1 MRFTCANFILQVMLS
16 DEGQYDE
23 LCGPNGCAEQANKFA
38 AIFAVATLLVN
49 GISLPSGLYLDNCGG
64 RVMSGESIQMPRGGS
79 FRRSDRS
86 VFVSGLHMFSSSHSP
101 LSTTIVI

>member
-1 MRFTCANFILQVMLS
+1 MLS

-23 LCGPNGCAEQANKFA
+23 LCGPNGCAEQANRFA

-64 RVMSGESIQMPRGGS
+64 RVMSGKFINISIFTGG
-79 FRRSDRS
+79 DL
-86 VFVSGLHMFSSSHSP
+86 SGLWVYMRLCWVHSYIAP
-101 LSTTIVI
+101 LKAL